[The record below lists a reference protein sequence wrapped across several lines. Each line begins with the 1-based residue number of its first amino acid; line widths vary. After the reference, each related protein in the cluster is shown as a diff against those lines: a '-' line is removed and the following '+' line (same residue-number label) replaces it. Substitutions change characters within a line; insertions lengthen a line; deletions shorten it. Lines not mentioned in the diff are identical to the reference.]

1 MTNCTQNYN
10 IVYTFTVENKRLKIS
25 IENIENEDVQIIDAN
40 TTDIVNYIETF
51 ATNVVAKVTVLCA
64 NQATHEYFL
73 LNDRTTTEDKNAENR
88 AIGDI
93 EVIYEEDE
101 ENAKQS
107 AINVFRSNSY
117 SHLIQ
122 FDINKKSKLYDVENW
137 KIGTLVKIKNK
148 KGKIID
154 TYISAITINKD
165 NPMYTVKTGNIRINF
180 LDKIKQEKIKKEV

>member
-1 MTNCTQNYN
+1 M
-10 IVYTFTVENKRLKIS
+10 
-25 IENIENEDVQIIDAN
+25 QIIDAS